1 MDSKVEKLYKK
12 ISNDKKEVIFFGLSY
27 CEYCKKTI
35 ELLKKNKITYKYY
48 QIDNYYNIFFN
59 VLNKVLKLYPNIG
72 IDPNHKPF
80 PVIFIKKKFIGG
92 YTELNKKL
100 NN

>member
-1 MDSKVEKLYKK
+1 MDLKVEKLYKK
-12 ISNDKKEVIFFGLSY
+12 ISNDKKEIIFFGLSY

-59 VLNKVLKLYPNIG
+59 VLSEILKLYPNIG
-72 IDPNHKPF
+72 INPNHKTV
-80 PVIFIKKKFIGG
+80 PVIFLKKKFIGG
-92 YTELNKKL
+92 YTDLTKFLNK
-100 NN
+100 

>member
-1 MDSKVEKLYKK
+1 MDAKVEKLYRK
-12 ISNDKKEVIFFGLSY
+12 ISNDKKEVVFFGLSY

-35 ELLKKNKITYKYY
+35 GLLKKNKITYKFY

-59 VLNKVLKLYPNIG
+59 VLSEVLKLYPNIG
-72 IDPNHKPF
+72 INPNHKTV

-92 YTELNKKL
+92 YTDLKNKL

>member
-35 ELLKKNKITYKYY
+35 ELLKKKKITYKYY

-59 VLNKVLKLYPNIG
+59 VLNEVLKLYPNIG
-72 IDPNHKPF
+72 IDPNHKTF